1 MSTATVALVVSLADV
16 EKQRRR
22 DRTEQG
28 RSPVQR
34 TSRSRNKARAH
45 KRPGKGQRNQ
55 WRHEA
60 H

>member
-1 MSTATVALVVSLADV
+1 MPNATAALAENLAAV
-16 EKQRRR
+16 EKQRR

-28 RSPVQR
+28 RSPAQR
-34 TSRSRNKARAH
+34 TSRSRNKGRAH
-45 KRPGKGQRNQ
+45 KRPGKGQRHQ